1 MGAIGEWSSMNI
13 YEEYMDGAKGGRI
26 EGGGR

>member
-13 YEEYMDGAKGGRI
+13 YEEYLDIAKEGMIEDGGM
-26 EGGGR
+26 